1 MTAETTLQQHLSS
14 NLPFWDDLSD
24 DQKRSLVRATRPLA
38 AQAGDRVQG
47 GGSGCAGVVVA
58 LTGSLRAY
66 MLSETGKEI
75 TLFRVEPGESCV
87 LAASCILPMITF
99 DIALDAATDIEALV
113 IDPRYFSQLAQECT
127 AVEAFLYRQTAQ
139 RFSDCMWVMQQ
150 VLFASFDARLATFL
164 LDELARSGSPRVSMT
179 HDEIARHLGS
189 AREVVSRMLK
199 YFEREGLVRLSRG
212 TVEIVDRHAL
222 LALAS

>member
-1 MTAETTLQQHLSS
+1 MTAETTLQQHLSA

-87 LAASCILPMITF
+87 LAAPASCP
-99 DIALDAATDIEALV
+99 
-113 IDPRYFSQLAQECT
+113 
-127 AVEAFLYRQTAQ
+127 
-139 RFSDCMWVMQQ
+139 
-150 VLFASFDARLATFL
+150 
-164 LDELARSGSPRVSMT
+164 
-179 HDEIARHLGS
+179 
-189 AREVVSRMLK
+189 
-199 YFEREGLVRLSRG
+199 
-212 TVEIVDRHAL
+212 
-222 LALAS
+222 

>member
-1 MTAETTLQQHLSS
+1 MSSETPLQQHLRE
-14 NLPFWDDLSD
+14 NLPFWEELSD
-24 DQKRSLVRATRPLA
+24 EQRQSLAFATRPLA
-38 AQAGDRVQG
+38 ARAGDRVQG

-58 LTGSLRAY
+58 LSGSLRAY
-66 MLSETGKEI
+66 MLSEGGKEI

-113 IDPRYFSQLAQECT
+113 IDPRYFSQLAQEST

-164 LDELARSGSPRVSMT
+164 LDELARTGSSRIAMT

-212 TVEIVDRHAL
+212 AVDIIDRRGL
-222 LALAS
+222 LALTS